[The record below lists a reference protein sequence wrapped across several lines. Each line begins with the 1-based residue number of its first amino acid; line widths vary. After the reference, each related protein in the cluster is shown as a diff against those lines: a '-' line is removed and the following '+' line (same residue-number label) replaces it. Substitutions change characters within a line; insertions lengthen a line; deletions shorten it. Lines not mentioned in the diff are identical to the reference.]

1 MKTLKNYLLA
11 TTTAL
16 IFTACGGNNANQG
29 NDSQQQDGTTES
41 ATASAGKAS
50 KAKKYN
56 AKCFEDFDYDYSKM
70 LTKADVLKHVSV
82 SDPDALEV
90 NFKESRS
97 SKKHNE
103 YSITW
108 ASDRPDMVM
117 EVKAGGTSVSL
128 PQADNNIV
136 AVEQLEFKRG
146 DAEKELSAFDRA
158 YGQLSEQEYREMEER
173 IDQQQADKSEE
184 ERKVMKS
191 MIRARENMK
200 FHPVANVGSG
210 AYWEREEF
218 RKQYF
223 GTNLYVLAGTVQF
236 RIKVKVSNDD
246 EENARIAALLAQEV
260 LAKCN

>member
-1 MKTLKNYLLA
+1 MLA
-11 TTTAL
+11 TTACL
-16 IFTACGGNNANQG
+16 LTACGGNNANQG
-29 NDSQQQDGTTES
+29 NDSQQQDGATES
-41 ATASAGKAS
+41 ATAPAGKTN
-50 KAKKYN
+50 KVQKYN

-70 LTKADVLKHVSV
+70 LTKEDVLKHVSV

-103 YSITW
+103 YSIKW
-108 ASDRPDMVM
+108 PSDRPDMVM
-117 EVKAGGTSVSL
+117 EVKAGGTSLSL
-128 PQADNNIV
+128 PQTDNNII

-146 DAEKELSAFDRA
+146 DAEKELSAFNRA
-158 YGQLSEQEYREMEER
+158 YGQLSEQEYRDMEER

-191 MIRARENMK
+191 MVRARENMK

-218 RKQYF
+218 KGQYL

-236 RIKVKVSNDD
+236 RIRVKVSNDD
-246 EENARIAALLAQEV
+246 EENARAATLLAQEI
-260 LAKCN
+260 LAKCD